1 MTSPTRGN
9 ERAVVSRGTARSVA
23 AGVLILVDLAVIALW
38 RSVLGT
44 SPELRGLVVASIVT
58 LAVGMGCLVGVI
70 VLGIQ
75 RRRRASAAVPRSR
88 TTGTS
93 LLGAVSVLQLVGGF
107 TALTV
112 LGAFTSPNG
121 LQVLLATM
129 ILSVAVLLLVLGAV
143 RDGTRPTG

>member
-1 MTSPTRGN
+1 M
-9 ERAVVSRGTARSVA
+9 VSRGTARSVA

-44 SPELRGLVVASIVT
+44 SPELGGLVVASIVT
-58 LAVGMGCLVGVI
+58 LVVGMACLVGVM

-75 RRRRASAAVPRSR
+75 RRRGSAGVSRGR
-88 TTGTS
+88 TTGLS

-112 LGAFTSPNG
+112 LGAFSSPNG

-143 RDGTRPTG
+143 RDGPRRAG

>member
-1 MTSPTRGN
+1 
-9 ERAVVSRGTARSVA
+9 VFSRGTARSVA
-23 AGVLILVDLAVIALW
+23 AGALILVTVTVTALW

-44 SPELRGLVVASIVT
+44 SLDLGGLVVASIVT
-58 LAVGMGCLVGVI
+58 LLVGMACLVGVL

-75 RRRRASAAVPRSR
+75 QRRGPAEEQRSR
-88 TTGTS
+88 TTGLS

-129 ILSVAVLLLVLGAV
+129 ILSVAVLLLAVGAV
-143 RDGTRPTG
+143 RDGSRPSG

>member
-1 MTSPTRGN
+1 
-9 ERAVVSRGTARSVA
+9 VVSKGAARSVA
-23 AGVLILVDLAVIALW
+23 AGVLILVELAVIALW

-44 SPELRGLVVASIVT
+44 SPELRGLVVAAIVT
-58 LAVGMGCLVGVI
+58 LGVGMGCLVGVI
-70 VLGIQ
+70 LLEIQ
-75 RRRRASAAVPRSR
+75 RRRRSAAAPRRR

-112 LGAFTSPNG
+112 LGAFTSPKG

-129 ILSVAVLLLVLGAV
+129 ILSVAVLLLVLGTV
-143 RDGTRPTG
+143 RDGTRPTSGTSG

>member
-1 MTSPTRGN
+1 MTSPTRGDD
-9 ERAVVSRGTARSVA
+9 RAVVSGGTARSLA

-44 SPELRGLVVASIVT
+44 SPELTGLVVGSIAT
-58 LAVGMGCLVGVI
+58 LVVGIGCLVGV
-70 VLGIQ
+70 LGLGVQ
-75 RRRRASAAVPRSR
+75 RRRGSASIRLSR
-88 TTGTS
+88 TTGAS
-93 LLGAVSVLQLVGGF
+93 VLGAVSVLQLVGGF

-143 RDGTRPTG
+143 RAGTRGAG

>member
-1 MTSPTRGN
+1 
-9 ERAVVSRGTARSVA
+9 
-23 AGVLILVDLAVIALW
+23 
-38 RSVLGT
+38 
-44 SPELRGLVVASIVT
+44 
-58 LAVGMGCLVGVI
+58 
-70 VLGIQ
+70 
-75 RRRRASAAVPRSR
+75 
-88 TTGTS
+88 
-93 LLGAVSVLQLVGGF
+93 VLQLVGGF

>member
-75 RRRRASAAVPRSR
+75 PRRRASAAVPRSR